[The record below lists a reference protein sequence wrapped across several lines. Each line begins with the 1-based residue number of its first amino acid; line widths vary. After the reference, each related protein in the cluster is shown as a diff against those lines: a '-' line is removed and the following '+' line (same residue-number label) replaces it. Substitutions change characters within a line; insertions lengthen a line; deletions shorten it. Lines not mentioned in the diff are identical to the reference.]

1 MNNIIKTII
10 TGIIATAIYEIAKYI
25 IIFITDRVK
34 EKSKEFSISGIWC
47 TYHESRSS
55 IDNQLFSAYEL
66 IKLKYNHGKII
77 MNLYQLTNDGRK
89 YHYKGY
95 GCLRGN
101 KLTIAYEEASNKVSN
116 HTGVIILKLQNIV
129 EHSIF
134 LQGNYAEFRGNNE
147 ESTLYPYFLKPHK
160 ISLKNKIKIFLFKTQ
175 YIYKYMSKEDF
186 KNDTQRMY

>member
-25 IIFITDRVK
+25 IIFIIDRVK

-89 YHYKGY
+89 YHYN
-95 GCLRGN
+95 RSFTTN
-101 KLTIAYEEASNKVSN
+101 E
-116 HTGVIILKLQNIV
+116 QNCIFVV
-129 EHSIF
+129 EHTHLI
-134 LQGNYAEFRGNNE
+134 RC
-147 ESTLYPYFLKPHK
+147 
-160 ISLKNKIKIFLFKTQ
+160 
-175 YIYKYMSKEDF
+175 
-186 KNDTQRMY
+186 